1 MERWMEAWLRWVA
14 EPAGYKQ
21 KGILNNGH
29 GDGLQVAAMHRK
41 SSGVCGIALAE
52 YFVLLDC

>member
-1 MERWMEAWLRWVA
+1 MEAWLRWVA